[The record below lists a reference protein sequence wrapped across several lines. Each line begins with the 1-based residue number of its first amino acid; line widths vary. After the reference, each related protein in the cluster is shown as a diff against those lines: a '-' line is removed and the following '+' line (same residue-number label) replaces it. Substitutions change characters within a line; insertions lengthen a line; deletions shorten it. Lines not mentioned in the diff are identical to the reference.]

1 MFVDE
6 YHDTSW
12 TRGQYPAAPP
22 DMLHIDLR
30 WSIFLSLKL
39 VRSQLSILAG
49 NENNHL
55 RVVVVFKK
63 WSFTCAVYFWP
74 LTSCV

>member
-22 DMLHIDLR
+22 HMSNPANRLV
-30 WSIFLSLKL
+30 FLFGKIQDQMS
-39 VRSQLSILAG
+39 V
-49 NENNHL
+49 
-55 RVVVVFKK
+55 
-63 WSFTCAVYFWP
+63 
-74 LTSCV
+74 

>member
-22 DMLHIDLR
+22 YMSNLAKR
-30 WSIFLSLKL
+30 L
-39 VRSQLSILAG
+39 VFI
-49 NENNHL
+49 
-55 RVVVVFKK
+55 
-63 WSFTCAVYFWP
+63 W
-74 LTSCV
+74 

>member
-22 DMLHIDLR
+22 YMSNLAKRLVFIWQIIAADECID
-30 WSIFLSLKL
+30 
-39 VRSQLSILAG
+39 
-49 NENNHL
+49 
-55 RVVVVFKK
+55 FKK
-63 WSFTCAVYFWP
+63 TTTCE
-74 LTSCV
+74 